1 METQIQG
8 DGIVEQAIQFVDDY
22 DRLSEAYI
30 DLQQMAGAVVAA
42 EELGDPTRLQI
53 AIRAMKNTLLA
64 AGVTGLGQPVQTWP
78 PAVGTVFTYTDD
90 DGVAWPGCVV
100 RSQKGFP
107 VSGSCVRFDNGDHA
121 VDDFQTN
128 GATVYGWARRDE
140 VTYG

>member
-22 DRLSEAYI
+22 DKLAEAYI
-30 DLQQMAGAVVAA
+30 DLQQMVGAVIAA
-42 EELGDPTRLQI
+42 HRLGDPDRL
-53 AIRAMKNTLLA
+53 AVAMKALENTLQA

-78 PAVGTVFTYTDD
+78 PPVGTVFTYTDD

-100 RSQKGFP
+100 REMAPLIGD
-107 VSGSCVRFDNGDHA
+107 CVLFDNGDPSDA
-121 VDDFQTN
+121 DFQTN
-128 GATVYGWARRDE
+128 GATIYGWASQDE